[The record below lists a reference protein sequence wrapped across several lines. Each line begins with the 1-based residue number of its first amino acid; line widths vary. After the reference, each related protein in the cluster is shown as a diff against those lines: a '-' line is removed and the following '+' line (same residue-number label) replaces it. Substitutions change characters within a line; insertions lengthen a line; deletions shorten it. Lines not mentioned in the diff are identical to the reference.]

1 MKRQFTTKTLSFIS
15 LSLAVAILLQI
26 IESFVDIPIPVPGV
40 KLGLANIVA
49 LVVIFKIGSLEASI
63 VNITR
68 ILLGSILRGTFGGP
82 AFWLALAGGILA
94 TLVLVITY
102 KSKLFTMFG
111 ISVLCAAGHVIGQM
125 IAIVIMFNTIG
136 MLYYL
141 PMLLIVGAISGLIT
155 GYVASLT
162 LKNIKKLRV

>member
-1 MKRQFTTKTLSFIS
+1 MKKQFTTKTLSFLSIS
-15 LSLAVAILLQI
+15 LAAAILLQI
-26 IESFVDIPIPVPGV
+26 IESMVDIPIPVPGV

-49 LVVIFKIGSLEASI
+49 LVVIFKVGSIEAAT
-63 VNITR
+63 VNILR

-82 AFWLALAGGILA
+82 AFYLALAGGIVA
-94 TLVLVITY
+94 TVVLIITY

-111 ISVLCAAGHVIGQM
+111 ISILAAVGHVVGQM
-125 IAIVIMFNTIG
+125 IAIVIIFNTLG

-141 PMLLIVGAISGLIT
+141 PILLILGASSGLLT
-155 GYVASLT
+155 GYIASIT